1 MLKAQVT
8 IFLQP
13 SFRSQAFASLT
24 LRPEVNLIAAL
35 PGTCFFFFFYAA
47 RLWDFSSLTRDRTWG
62 LRVRVQNPNH
72 WTAKEF
78 PPGTSCCF

>member
-35 PGTCFFFFFYAA
+35 PGTCFFFFSMLHAYGI
-47 RLWDFSSLTRDRTWG
+47 L
-62 LRVRVQNPNH
+62 VP
-72 WTAKEF
+72 
-78 PPGTSCCF
+78 